1 MKRKV
6 GTEVYNEYIAFNF
19 LDSSQKVFHSSFD
32 HELFASSQSA
42 KKHQYGSI
50 PTIIFPPF
58 GWKGFKNARMKQSFD
73 PTDGFT
79 RHAQDRLLTY
89 TPINSKLFMFED
101 QFFIFEDKGPF
112 VWKYSLDL
120 QPLEMLAL
128 HVPDRSTKIDL
139 LQDPVSLRLFLLF
152 EQKGHEFIS
161 RVDIETGALINT
173 MQLDGFTFVDNIR
186 VYGNR
191 VYYLDQSRAGAR
203 TMNLYSMAID

>member
-1 MKRKV
+1 
-6 GTEVYNEYIAFNF
+6 
-19 LDSSQKVFHSSFD
+19 
-32 HELFASSQSA
+32 
-42 KKHQYGSI
+42 
-50 PTIIFPPF
+50 
-58 GWKGFKNARMKQSFD
+58 
-73 PTDGFT
+73 
-79 RHAQDRLLTY
+79 
-89 TPINSKLFMFED
+89 MFED